1 MNKTYKVRAT
11 RTGALQVVSELTSSV
26 AAIGTKTVVT
36 VATTMVAGAAIAA
49 IPAEVPSGEDTLT
62 VTETKAIGWSDVAN
76 EKYQNFVFSG
86 VTEKSQSA
94 LLSASTSGTFAKTM
108 FVIGDASN
116 EYGTGIWIS
125 GAKATATNTGTIY
138 VQGKVANAAKSWQLH
153 GMGAADG
160 ATAVNQGTIEADNAY
175 GMYVGTGS
183 VSSTIINDTT
193 GVIRVTTQGA
203 GMELGGASGSKA
215 INRGTITVEAPATD
229 AINELKFTH
238 GVLIKDQEEATF
250 TNTGTITATAANTS
264 AIEIQTDKKSVEAT
278 VNLEGS
284 SAIDGLIKI
293 SSKDTSNV
301 ATVELNAKGVT
312 DAFKLKAD
320 ANSKVTLNILDGANV
335 TLEDGQDSTIDVAKI
350 TNGTLTASIFQEDNA
365 FKTVNLEEQGV
376 FNITKLNSKTTVAAT
391 ENDRLLLAYDST
403 YNLKGGRLAVAGQTY
418 TGDIRVGTN
427 PSTVAATNKGTG
439 TINVNAGSY
448 TFGMMEVR
456 NTGAVNVKGGELT
469 VGALDISKKGTVTV
483 GTEEQTNAV
492 SGTLRVK
499 GALTIASAGTS
510 GCLKLNNGTFETVA
524 SNVYK
529 AATEGEDPFVLTDA
543 WNKVAFGQYADVD
556 LVLNDV
562 GEYDL
567 AAYQAVQNL
576 LGDNK
581 SKVNLVLNGTFKP
594 AENATIGSMVGNAG
608 ANDTISIG
616 GELTEAGAVT
626 VTLEQDVGVG
636 ALGVETGTKTVTLTN
651 TNKTLSLAGQNGTV
665 LSQSVETLDVAGT
678 LALGILSTD
687 SATVNAETV
696 KAGTLEVNG
705 DFTAQNVTLTGSTES
720 TVGQGAKLV
729 LDTLSATSGGT
740 MTVEGAMAVTNVAA
754 NVTVKEGGELV
765 LTEAGEGDA
774 GISGT
779 ITAEGITI
787 GTKSPGM
794 SMSVFSLTDTTA
806 EGITWLTVSKDPR
819 ATAKSV
825 ISASAFTD
833 ADFKD
838 ITTVYYADAT
848 TKFAANSEGKVVD
861 IGNNSAIV
869 INALAFSDTKAVVE
883 NGTLTFS
890 GNGKGFLLNAG
901 QTGTI
906 LVSEKTGGS
915 TGTLATDNFFVTA
928 TLDTVDGK
936 TGTYITTSFKNTVF
950 GDDQELAAAVEAGMN
965 RDTANIAV
973 FRAIGDT
980 YRDTAGTALTEDGL
994 LAASE
999 YVAAPVVAGTY
1010 NVAYDAAAEV
1020 TRAVMNHNVKGEGM
1034 GAWADVFYASNEA
1047 KKIYGGQG
1055 YSADV
1060 YGGVFGFD
1068 TVFSC
1073 GAKLGAALT
1082 IGQADADG
1090 ERSFSKYSNDA
1101 DFWGLSVYTGKN
1113 VADTSLYIGADLSY
1127 LWVDNDLKG
1136 TVAGASADE
1145 SLDSTVFTV
1154 GLRADWT
1161 AYEGAFNVVPH
1172 AGVRY
1177 TAIDVDNYRG
1187 YASDSINV
1195 VELPVGVEVNGTF
1208 EASGWKVVPSVD
1220 FTIVPQVGDKDVKTA
1235 VGNVDV
1241 IDNLYNTT
1249 VGVEAVYGQYAF
1261 GLDAGYGFGSDDRQN
1276 ATVKANFSYRF

>member
-36 VATTMVAGAAIAA
+36 VATTMVAGTAIAA
-49 IPAEVPSGEDTLT
+49 IPAAPTGGEGNVIND
-62 VTETKAIGWSDVAN
+62 KAITWDLVEADAN
-76 EKYQNFVFSG
+76 QNFVYNAASTQDSG
-86 VTEKSQSA
+86 DDFLTATEKKA
-94 LLSASTSGTFAKTM
+94 FGKTM
-108 FVIGDASN
+108 WVVAEKGKYATGIYAV
-116 EYGTGIWIS
+116 GTGV
-125 GAKATATNTGTIY
+125 TATNTGTIY
-138 VQGKVANAAKSWQLH
+138 VQGKVDAAGSASSWQLH
-153 GMGAADG
+153 GMGAGNG
-160 ATAVNQGTIEADNAY
+160 ATAVNVGTIEVENAY
-175 GMYVGTGS
+175 GMYVGNSDSTANETKP
-183 VSSTIINDTT
+183 TIINNGT
-193 GVIRVTTQGA
+193 IRVYKQGV
-203 GMELGGASGSKA
+203 GMELGGVTKSTAE
-215 INRGTITVEAPATD
+215 NNGTIEVVSAEEVNKETWA
-229 AINELKFTH
+229 H
-238 GVLIKDQEEATF
+238 GVLIKDQAEATF

-312 DAFKLKAD
+312 DTFKLKAD
-320 ANSKVTLNILDGANV
+320 ANSNVTLNILDGANV
-335 TLEDGQDSTIDVAKI
+335 TLEDGQNSTIEEAKI
-350 TNGTLTASIFQEDNA
+350 TNGTLTASIFQKDNA

-376 FNITKLNSKTTVAAT
+376 FNITKLNSKTTDEAT
-391 ENDRLLLAYDST
+391 DNDRLLLAYDST

-427 PSTVAATNKGTG
+427 PSTVAATNKGAG
-439 TINVNAGSY
+439 TLEVSAGSY
-448 TFGMMEVR
+448 TFADMSVR
-456 NTGAVNVKGGELT
+456 DTGKVNVTGGTLSVADLDVVRDGKVTVKGGALGVSGDLTLAKSGSLELQSGKLVTEGANVFTQAPDGKTWGAST
-469 VGALDISKKGTVTV
+469 VWGKVTKSGGVLEITDSITDLTLKQISKAQELIDSSKNVQVSFVNAKIKADQVLTGENVGGLYLENESGTAVGGNFTVASNTDTVLAGVDFGGQELAGTPGTVTIAANNSGSGEAGALVLSGNDGNVFSGLNANTKTVDVTGSLVLGNDAEATGTVNVETLQVDDLTVV
-483 GTEEQTNAV
+483 GTFTANNVTVDATATVDAGAAFTVNSLSGGTTKV
-492 SGTLRVK
+492 SGTLDVTEVK
-499 GALTIASAGTS
+499 AGT
-510 GCLKLNNGTFETVA
+510 NVQAENGGTV
-524 SNVYK
+524 
-529 AATEGEDPFVLTDA
+529 VLT
-543 WNKVAFGQYADVD
+543 KVAGTVGTPSSSFR
-556 LVLNDV
+556 VLSLTPEVATGFKLYGTNKNARDIIANSFLTDEQV
-562 GEYDL
+562 GTNEVLFLDR
-567 AAYQAVQNL
+567 AMAVESTT
-576 LGDNK
+576 G
-581 SKVNLVLNGTFKP
+581 KVNVGLATGEGT
-594 AENATIGSMVGNAG
+594 
-608 ANDTISIG
+608 
-616 GELTEAGAVT
+616 AGAVT
-626 VTLEQDVGVG
+626 VGSSGIVVIDAN
-636 ALGVETGTKTVTLTN
+636 ALGSTPLITGNLIFTDATNGYLLNLNKTGNFEIASGEVTGTVTLTDDN
-651 TNKTLSLAGQNGTV
+651 FF
-665 LSQSVETLDVAGT
+665 
-678 LALGILSTD
+678 I
-687 SATVNAETV
+687 SATM
-696 KAGTLEVNG
+696 GTLEGARDNKVYIKATFDKDAVG
-705 DFTAQNVTLTGSTES
+705 DQ
-720 TVGQGAKLV
+720 
-729 LDTLSATSGGT
+729 
-740 MTVEGAMAVTNVAA
+740 
-754 NVTVKEGGELV
+754 
-765 LTEAGEGDA
+765 GDA
-774 GISGT
+774 D
-779 ITAEGITI
+779 
-787 GTKSPGM
+787 M
-794 SMSVFSLTDTTA
+794 V
-806 EGITWLTVSKDPR
+806 
-819 ATAKSV
+819 
-825 ISASAFTD
+825 
-833 ADFKD
+833 
-838 ITTVYYADAT
+838 
-848 TKFAANSEGKVVD
+848 
-861 IGNNSAIV
+861 
-869 INALAFSDTKAVVE
+869 ALA
-883 NGTLTFS
+883 
-890 GNGKGFLLNAG
+890 NA
-901 QTGTI
+901 I
-906 LVSEKTGGS
+906 ES
-915 TGTLATDNFFVTA
+915 
-928 TLDTVDGK
+928 
-936 TGTYITTSFKNTVF
+936 
-950 GDDQELAAAVEAGMN
+950 GMN
-965 RDTANIAV
+965 ANAKNGLV
-973 FRAIGDT
+973 FKAIGDA
-980 YRDTAGTALTEDGL
+980 YGTTVDDQPVLSDDGIW
-994 LAASE
+994 AASE

-1020 TRAVMNHNVKGEGM
+1020 TRAVMNHNAKGEGM

-1177 TAIDVDNYRG
+1177 TAIDVDDYRG

>member
-76 EKYQNFVFSG
+76 EKYQNFVFGG
-86 VTEKSQSA
+86 VTNQGESA
-94 LLSASTSGTFAKTM
+94 FLSASTSGTFAKTM
-108 FVIGDASN
+108 FVIGDASD
-116 EYGTGIWIS
+116 EYGTGIWAT
-125 GAKATATNTGTIY
+125 GANVTATNTGTIY
-138 VQGKVANAAKSWQLH
+138 VQGEVAKGAAAKSYQLH

-183 VSSTIINDTT
+183 GSSTIINDTT
-193 GVIRVTTQGA
+193 GVIVVTTQGA
-203 GMELGGASGSKA
+203 GMELGAASGNKA
-215 INRGTITVEAPATD
+215 INRGTITAGAPA
-229 AINELKFTH
+229 AGEINKLKFTH
-238 GVLIKDQEEATF
+238 GVLIQDSSNNTF
-250 TNTGTITATAANTS
+250 TNYGTIDATN
-264 AIEIQTDKKSVEAT
+264 
-278 VNLEGS
+278 GS
-284 SAIDGLIKI
+284 SAIEVKKVDTDKNTDQNTINLEAGSRVLGLVH
-293 SSKDTSNV
+293 V
-301 ATVELNAKGVT
+301 AAAATNT
-312 DAFKLKAD
+312 
-320 ANSKVTLNILDGANV
+320 TLNLNGMQGSLRLQVEKGSQVTGAHFTLNVKDGANV
-335 TLEDGQDSTIDVAKI
+335 TLEDGQKSTIDVANV

-376 FNITKLNSKTTVAAT
+376 FNITKLNSKTTAEAT
-391 ENDRLLLAYDST
+391 DNDRLLLAYDST
-403 YNLKGGRLAVAGQTY
+403 YNLNGGRLAVAGQTY

-427 PSTVAATNKGTG
+427 PSKSEDKGEG
-439 TINVNAGSY
+439 TLKVSAGSY
-448 TFGMMEVR
+448 TFADMSVR
-456 NTGAVNVKGGELT
+456 NSGTVNVAGGELT
-469 VGALDISKKGTVTV
+469 VNALDISKSGKVTV
-483 GTEEQTNAV
+483 DGGTM
-492 SGTLRVK
+492 RVN

-510 GCLKLNNGTFETVA
+510 GRLTLNNGTFETAA
-524 SNVYK
+524 SNVY
-529 AATEGEDPFVLTDA
+529 AASQTAHQFTKTDA
-543 WNKVAFGQYADVD
+543 WNKVSLDDSADID
-556 LVLNDV
+556 LVLNGVD
-562 GEYDL
+562 EYDIDDYTAL
-567 AAYQAVQNL
+567 QKLV
-576 LGDNK
+576 GDA

-594 AENATIGSMVGNAG
+594 AEGATIGQMVGNAA
-608 ANDTISIG
+608 ANNTISV
-616 GELTEAGAVT
+616 GETKEGT
-626 VTLEQDVGVG
+626 VTATLTGDVGVG
-636 ALGVETGTKTVTLTN
+636 ALGVDAGTTTVKFTDN
-651 TNKTLSLAGQNGTV
+651 NTLSLAGQNGTV
-665 LSQSVETLDVAGT
+665 LSHDVKTLEVAGT

-705 DFTAQNVTLTGSTES
+705 DFTAQNVTLTGTSTVS

-729 LDTLSATSGGT
+729 LDTLSATNGGT

-754 NVTVKEGGELV
+754 NVKVAKGGELV

-779 ITAEGITI
+779 ITAYGITI
-787 GTKSPGM
+787 GTKSTGM

-806 EGITWLTVSKDPR
+806 EGITWLTVSKDPS

-833 ADFKD
+833 ANFEG

-848 TKFAANSEGKVVD
+848 TKFADDSADKTVD

-890 GNGKGFLLNAG
+890 GDGKGFLLNAG
-901 QTGTI
+901 QTGSI
-906 LVSEKTGGS
+906 LVSETAGGS

-928 TLDTVDGK
+928 TLGTVDGK
-936 TGTYITTSFKNTVF
+936 TGTYIKTAFNNTAF
-950 GDDQELAAAVEAGMN
+950 GDDLDLAAAVEAGMN
-965 RDTANIAV
+965 RDAANIAV
-973 FRAIGDT
+973 FRAIGDA
-980 YRDTAGTALTEDGL
+980 YGTTVDDQPVLSDDGIW
-994 LAASE
+994 AASE

-1020 TRAVMNHNVKGEGM
+1020 TRAVMNHNAKGEGM

-1177 TAIDVDNYRG
+1177 TAIDVDDYRG

>member
-86 VTEKSQSA
+86 VTDKNKSA

-116 EYGTGIWIS
+116 EYGTGIWID
-125 GAKATATNTGTIY
+125 KAAETATNAGTIY
-138 VQGKVANAAKSWQLH
+138 VQGKGAKGKEAKSWQLH
-153 GMGAADG
+153 GMGAANG
-160 ATAVNQGTIEADNAY
+160 ATAVNQDTIEADNAY
-175 GMYVGTGS
+175 GMFVGTGS
-183 VSSTIINDTT
+183 GNSTIINDTT
-193 GVIRVTTQGA
+193 GVIVVTTQGA
-203 GMELGGASGSKA
+203 GMELGAAKGNKA
-215 INRGTITVEAPATD
+215 INRGTITVEAPA
-229 AINELKFTH
+229 AGKINDNQFTH
-238 GVLIKDQEEATF
+238 GVLIQESSGNEF
-250 TNTGTITATAANTS
+250 TNYGTIDATNGTS
-264 AIEIQTDKKSVEAT
+264 AIEVKKTGTDNNTINLEAGSRVLGLVHVDAAAKNTTLNLNGMQGSLLLKVEAGSQE
-278 VNLEGS
+278 EGS
-284 SAIDGLIKI
+284 QEEGAH
-293 SSKDTSNV
+293 
-301 ATVELNAKGVT
+301 
-312 DAFKLKAD
+312 F
-320 ANSKVTLNILDGANV
+320 TLNVKDGANV
-335 TLEDGQDSTIDVAKI
+335 TLEDGQKSTIDVADIK
-350 TNGTLTASIFQEDNA
+350 NGTLTASIFQEDNA

-376 FNITKLNSKTTVAAT
+376 FNITKLNSKTTANT
-391 ENDRLLLAYDST
+391 DNDRLLLAYGST
-403 YNLKGGRLAVAGQTY
+403 YNLNGGRLAVAGQTY

-427 PSTVAATNKGTG
+427 PSTVAATNKGNG

-456 NTGAVNVKGGELT
+456 DTGAVNVKGGTLSVADLDVVRGGKVIVNGGTLGVSGDLTLANKDGLTLQSGKLVTKGANVFTQATGGDWSASTVWGNVKKEGGVLEITDSITDLTLTQISDAQKLVDSSNKVQVSFVKATIKADQELT
-469 VGALDISKKGTVTV
+469 GGNVGGLYLENETGTATDGSFSVSSSADTV
-483 GTEEQTNAV
+483 LAAVDFGGKEPTATPGIVKIQTNAGALVLSGNDGNVFSGLNANTKTVDVTGSLVLGNDAEATGTVNVETLQVDDLTVVGTFTVNSLYGGTTKV
-492 SGTLRVK
+492 SGTLDVTEVK
-499 GALTIASAGTS
+499 ADTNVQAENGGTVVLTKVAGTVGTPS
-510 GCLKLNNGTFETVA
+510 SSFRVLSLTPEVATGFKLYGTNKNARDIIANSF
-524 SNVYK
+524 
-529 AATEGEDPFVLTDA
+529 LTDEQVGT
-543 WNKVAFGQYADVD
+543 NE
-556 LVLNDV
+556 VLFLDR
-562 GEYDL
+562 
-567 AAYQAVQNL
+567 AMAVESTT
-576 LGDNK
+576 G
-581 SKVNLVLNGTFKP
+581 KVNVGLATGEGT
-594 AENATIGSMVGNAG
+594 
-608 ANDTISIG
+608 
-616 GELTEAGAVT
+616 AGAVT
-626 VTLEQDVGVG
+626 VGSSGIVVIDAN
-636 ALGVETGTKTVTLTN
+636 ALGSTPLITGNLIFTDDTNGYLLNLNKTGNFEIASGEVTGTVTLTDDN
-651 TNKTLSLAGQNGTV
+651 FF
-665 LSQSVETLDVAGT
+665 
-678 LALGILSTD
+678 I
-687 SATVNAETV
+687 SATM
-696 KAGTLEVNG
+696 GTLEGARDNKVYIKATFDKDAVG
-705 DFTAQNVTLTGSTES
+705 DQ
-720 TVGQGAKLV
+720 
-729 LDTLSATSGGT
+729 
-740 MTVEGAMAVTNVAA
+740 
-754 NVTVKEGGELV
+754 
-765 LTEAGEGDA
+765 GDA
-774 GISGT
+774 D
-779 ITAEGITI
+779 
-787 GTKSPGM
+787 M
-794 SMSVFSLTDTTA
+794 V
-806 EGITWLTVSKDPR
+806 
-819 ATAKSV
+819 
-825 ISASAFTD
+825 
-833 ADFKD
+833 
-838 ITTVYYADAT
+838 
-848 TKFAANSEGKVVD
+848 
-861 IGNNSAIV
+861 
-869 INALAFSDTKAVVE
+869 ALA
-883 NGTLTFS
+883 
-890 GNGKGFLLNAG
+890 NA
-901 QTGTI
+901 I
-906 LVSEKTGGS
+906 ES
-915 TGTLATDNFFVTA
+915 
-928 TLDTVDGK
+928 
-936 TGTYITTSFKNTVF
+936 
-950 GDDQELAAAVEAGMN
+950 GMN
-965 RDTANIAV
+965 ANAKNGLV
-973 FRAIGDT
+973 FKAIGDA
-980 YRDTAGTALTEDGL
+980 YGTTVDDQPVLSDDGIW
-994 LAASE
+994 AASE

-1177 TAIDVDNYRG
+1177 TAIDVDDYRG

>member
-26 AAIGTKTVVT
+26 AAIGTKTVVA

-62 VTETKAIGWSDVAN
+62 VTTAIGWGDVAK
-76 EKYQNFVFSG
+76 EKYQNFVFEG
-86 VTEKSQSA
+86 VTNQGQSA

-108 FVIGDASN
+108 FVIGDASK

-125 GAKATATNTGTIY
+125 GAEATATNTGTIY
-138 VQGKVANAAKSWQLH
+138 VQGKVAEGAAAKSWQLH
-153 GMGAADG
+153 GMGAANG

-183 VSSTIINDTT
+183 GSSTIINDTT
-193 GVIRVTTQGA
+193 GVIRVTTQGT
-203 GMELGGASGSKA
+203 GMELGAASGNKA
-215 INRGTITVEAPATD
+215 INRGMITVGAPA
-229 AINELKFTH
+229 AVEINKLKFTH
-238 GVLIKDQEEATF
+238 GVLIQDSSNNEF
-250 TNTGTITATAANTS
+250 TNYGTIDATN
-264 AIEIQTDKKSVEAT
+264 
-278 VNLEGS
+278 GS
-284 SAIDGLIKI
+284 SAIEVK
-293 SSKDTSNV
+293 TS
-301 ATVELNAKGVT
+301 EKGVT
-312 DAFKLKAD
+312 SGNTINLEAGSRVLGLVHVDAAATNTTLNLNGMQGSLLLQVDKATED
-320 ANSKVTLNILDGANV
+320 AGKHFTLNVYDGADVTLQTTTAEENDV
-335 TLEDGQDSTIDVAKI
+335 VSVIDVANI
-350 TNGTLTASIFQEDNA
+350 QNGRLTASIFQSGTTLNNA
-365 FKTVNLEEQGV
+365 FREVTIGENGI
-376 FNITKLNSKTTVAAT
+376 FNIEALNSRTTGTAAT
-391 ENDRLLLAYDST
+391 DPANRLLLAYGAD
-403 YNLKGGRLAVAGQTY
+403 YKLEGGRLQVAGQDY
-418 TGDIRVGTN
+418 TGALKIGTN
-427 PSTVAATNKGTG
+427 SDTKG
-439 TINVNAGSY
+439 S
-448 TFGMMEVR
+448 
-456 NTGAVNVKGGELT
+456 GELT
-469 VGALDISKKGTVTV
+469 VVSGNYTFSDVEVAPKGTLTLEGGRLSVSNTLTATGRAGDSADRGKIQFTGGTLSVKGSQIFVKNGTGTEANWDTTEVVGLMSGSGVVELIDSFEYSLAVLKDAQSKLTGGSKNLQLVFANGKLVLGQNEALTGVQIGGLNLADQTAKADDGSFALKSNTDTTVAAIDFGNAEKETVTITANNSSGSSTDGAGALVLSGNNGNVFAGLADTTKTVDVT
-483 GTEEQTNAV
+483 
-492 SGTLRVK
+492 
-499 GALTIASAGTS
+499 GALTLGNNAEASG
-510 GCLKLNNGTFETVA
+510 
-524 SNVYK
+524 NV
-529 AATEGEDPFVLTDA
+529 
-543 WNKVAFGQYADVD
+543 N
-556 LVLNDV
+556 
-562 GEYDL
+562 
-567 AAYQAVQNL
+567 
-576 LGDNK
+576 
-581 SKVNLVLNGTFKP
+581 
-594 AENATIGSMVGNAG
+594 
-608 ANDTISIG
+608 
-616 GELTEAGAVT
+616 
-626 VTLEQDVGVG
+626 
-636 ALGVETGTKTVTLTN
+636 
-651 TNKTLSLAGQNGTV
+651 
-665 LSQSVETLDVAGT
+665 VETLQVDT
-678 LALGILSTD
+678 LK
-687 SATVNAETV
+687 VQ
-696 KAGTLEVNG
+696 G
-705 DFTAQNVTLTGSTES
+705 DFTAQTVELTGSNS
-720 TVGQGAKLV
+720 TVQQGARLV
-729 LDTLSATSGGT
+729 LDTLNGSGKSMSVSGT
-740 MTVEGAMAVTNVAA
+740 MAVTNVAA
-754 NVTVKEGGELV
+754 NVKVEEGGELV

-779 ITAEGITI
+779 ITAGEITI
-787 GTKSPGM
+787 GTKSTGR

-848 TKFAANSEGKVVD
+848 TKFAADSVGKVVD
-861 IGNNSAIV
+861 IGNKSAIV

-890 GNGKGFLLNAG
+890 DNGKGFLLNAG
-901 QTGTI
+901 QTGSI
-906 LVSEKTGGS
+906 LVSETADGS
-915 TGTLATDNFFVTA
+915 TNVDLATDNFFVA
-928 TLDTVDGK
+928 AKIGTVEGK
-936 TGTYITTSFKNTVF
+936 DGTYVTTSFKNTVF

-1177 TAIDVDNYRG
+1177 TAIDVDDYRG

>member
-49 IPAEVPSGEDTLT
+49 IPAVPSGEDTQT
-62 VTETKAIGWSDVAN
+62 VTTAIGWSGVAN
-76 EKYQNFVFSG
+76 EKYQNFVFWG
-86 VTEKSQSA
+86 VTDKDKSA
-94 LLSASTSGTFAKTM
+94 LLSVSESGIFAKTM
-108 FVIGDASN
+108 FVIGDAN
-116 EYGTGIWIS
+116 DEYGTGIWIS
-125 GAKATATNTGTIY
+125 GAEKTATNAGTIY
-138 VQGKVANAAKSWQLH
+138 VQGKGAKGTEATSWQLH
-153 GMGAADG
+153 GMGAANG
-160 ATAVNQGTIEADNAY
+160 AMAVNQGTIEADNAY

-183 VSSTIINDTT
+183 GSSTIINDTT

-203 GMELGGASGSKA
+203 GMELGAESGNKA
-215 INRGTITVEAPATD
+215 INRGTITVEAPAAD
-229 AINELKFTH
+229 KINDYQFTH
-238 GVLIKDQEEATF
+238 GVLIQESSGNEF
-250 TNTGTITATAANTS
+250 TNYGTIDATNGTS
-264 AIEIQTDKKSVEAT
+264 AIEVKKDGTDGNVINLEAGSRVLGLVHVDAAATNTTLNLNGMQGSLRLKVEA
-278 VNLEGS
+278 GS
-284 SAIDGLIKI
+284 QKVQAGSQ
-293 SSKDTSNV
+293 
-301 ATVELNAKGVT
+301 EKGVH
-312 DAFKLKAD
+312 F
-320 ANSKVTLNILDGANV
+320 TLNVKDGADV
-335 TLEDGQDSTIDVAKI
+335 TLEDGQKSTIDVANI
-350 TNGTLTASIFQEDNA
+350 TNGTLTASIFQADNA

-376 FNITKLNSKTTVAAT
+376 FNITNLNSKTTADAT
-391 ENDRLLLAYDST
+391 DNDRLLLAYDST
-403 YNLKGGRLAVAGQTY
+403 YNLNGGRLAVAGQTY

-427 PSTVAATNKGTG
+427 PTKSEKKGTG
-439 TINVNAGSY
+439 MLNVSAGSY
-448 TFGMMEVR
+448 TFADMSVR
-456 NTGAVNVKGGELT
+456 NTGTVNVKGGELT
-469 VGALDISKKGTVTV
+469 VGALDISKSGTVTV
-483 GTEEQTNAV
+483 DGGTM
-492 SGTLRVK
+492 RVN
-499 GALTIASAGTS
+499 GALTIAAEGTAGRLT
-510 GCLKLNNGTFETVA
+510 LDQGTFETAA
-524 SNVYK
+524 SNVY
-529 AATEGEDPFVLTDA
+529 AASQTAHQFNKTDA
-543 WNKVAFGQYADVD
+543 WGKVSLDSDADID
-556 LVLNDV
+556 LVLNGV
-562 GEYDL
+562 GKYDIDDYKAL
-567 AAYQAVQNL
+567 QTLV
-576 LGDNK
+576 GDA
-581 SKVNLVLNGTFKP
+581 SKVNLVLNGTFQYD
-594 AENATIGSMVGNAG
+594 EDDTIGDMVGNAG
-608 ANDTISIG
+608 ANDTISV
-616 GELTEAGAVT
+616 GASTSGT
-626 VTLEQDVGVG
+626 VETALSNDVGVG
-636 ALGVETGTKTVTLTN
+636 ALGVDDATTSVKFSNNE
-651 TNKTLSLAGQNGTV
+651 KTLSLAGQNGTV
-665 LSQSVETLDVAGT
+665 LSHNVDTLEVTGT

-696 KAGTLEVNG
+696 KAGKLEVNG
-705 DFTAQNVTLTGSTES
+705 DFTAQNVTLTGASTVS

-729 LDTLSATSGGT
+729 LDTLSATNGGT

-754 NVTVKEGGELV
+754 NVEVEEGGELV

-779 ITAEGITI
+779 ITAVGITI
-787 GTKSPGM
+787 GTKSTGR

-833 ADFKD
+833 EDFVG
-838 ITTVYYADAT
+838 IRTIYYADAT
-848 TKFAANSEGKVVD
+848 TKLSGSTNEVK
-861 IGNNSAIV
+861 IGANSAIV
-869 INALAFSDTKAVVE
+869 INAQAFSDTKAVIEGGV
-883 NGTLTFS
+883 LTID
-890 GNGKGFLLNAG
+890 GGEGFLLNAG
-901 QTGTI
+901 QTGSI
-906 LVSEKTGGS
+906 LVSETAGGS
-915 TGTLATDNFFVTA
+915 TNVDLATDNFFVA
-928 TLDTVDGK
+928 AKIGTVEGK
-936 TGTYITTSFKNTVF
+936 DGTYVTTSFKNTVF

-1177 TAIDVDNYRG
+1177 TAIDVDDYRG

>member
-36 VATTMVAGAAIAA
+36 VATTMVAGAAVAA
-49 IPAEVPSGEDTLT
+49 TAYQDAPEGLTAMTDKVTAEQLAAADQFKFAPTGNLNVFYAGDLAQGKTLWIDGSSATQPTGLATSGTDFANYGTIYIKT
-62 VTETKAIGWSDVAN
+62 FKTSNKSYETKAMLAQG
-76 EKYQNFVFSG
+76 G
-86 VTEKSQSA
+86 
-94 LLSASTSGTFAKTM
+94 
-108 FVIGDASN
+108 
-116 EYGTGIWIS
+116 
-125 GAKATATNTGTIY
+125 ATATNYGVI
-138 VQGKVANAAKSWQLH
+138 VAN
-153 GMGAADG
+153 
-160 ATAVNQGTIEADNAY
+160 NAY
-175 GMYVGTGS
+175 GMTIGSKGGTDDD
-183 VSSTIINDTT
+183 VNTIVNRGEIAVETT
-193 GVIRVTTQGA
+193 GT
-203 GMELGGASGSKA
+203 GMELGGAAGSEA
-215 INRGTITVEAPATD
+215 INYGTISVGAPTTGR
-229 AINELKFTH
+229 FGH
-238 GVLIKDQEEATF
+238 GVLIQDSSNNTF
-250 TNTGTITATAANTS
+250 TNYGTIEAADGAS
-264 AIEIQTDKKSVEAT
+264 AIEVK
-278 VNLEGS
+278 
-284 SAIDGLIKI
+284 
-293 SSKDTSNV
+293 TS
-301 ATVELNAKGVT
+301 EKGVT
-312 DAFKLKAD
+312 RGNTINLEAGSRVLGLVHVA
-320 ANSKVTLNILDGANV
+320 AAATNTTLNLNGMQGNLLLQVDEVKDTGTGDTGTKDTGKHFTLNVNDGANV
-335 TLEDGQDSTIDVAKI
+335 TLEDGQNSTIDVAKI
-350 TNGTLTASIFQEDNA
+350 TNGTLTASIFQKDNA

-376 FNITKLNSKTTVAAT
+376 FNITKLNSKTTADAT
-391 ENDRLLLAYDST
+391 GNDRLLLAYDST
-403 YNLKGGRLAVAGQTY
+403 YNLNGGRLAVAGQTY

-427 PSTVAATNKGTG
+427 PSKSESEKQKGTG
-439 TINVNAGSY
+439 TLKVSAGSY
-448 TFGMMEVR
+448 TFADMSVR
-456 NTGAVNVKGGELT
+456 DTGRVNVTGGTLSVADLDVVRDGKVIVEGGTLGVSGDLTLANKDGLTLQSGKLVTKGANVFTQATGGDWSASTDWDNVKKDGGVLEITDSIPDLTLTQISKAQQLIDNSNKVQVSFVNATIKADKELTGGNVEGLYLENETGTATDGSFSVSSSADTVLAAVDFGGKDSTGTVSITTNGESATGALVLSGNNGNVFAGLADTTKT
-469 VGALDISKKGTVTV
+469 VDVT
-483 GTEEQTNAV
+483 
-492 SGTLRVK
+492 
-499 GALTIASAGTS
+499 GALTLG
-510 GCLKLNNGTFETVA
+510 NN
-524 SNVYK
+524 
-529 AATEGEDPFVLTDA
+529 
-543 WNKVAFGQYADVD
+543 
-556 LVLNDV
+556 
-562 GEYDL
+562 
-567 AAYQAVQNL
+567 
-576 LGDNK
+576 
-581 SKVNLVLNGTFKP
+581 
-594 AENATIGSMVGNAG
+594 
-608 ANDTISIG
+608 
-616 GELTEAGAVT
+616 TEASGNV
-626 VTLEQDVGVG
+626 
-636 ALGVETGTKTVTLTN
+636 N
-651 TNKTLSLAGQNGTV
+651 
-665 LSQSVETLDVAGT
+665 VETLQVDT
-678 LALGILSTD
+678 LK
-687 SATVNAETV
+687 VQ
-696 KAGTLEVNG
+696 G
-705 DFTAQNVTLTGSTES
+705 DFTAQTVELTGSNS
-720 TVGQGAKLV
+720 TVQQGARLV
-729 LDTLSATSGGT
+729 LDTLNGSGKSMSVSGT
-740 MTVEGAMAVTNVAA
+740 MAVTNVAA
-754 NVTVKEGGELV
+754 NVTVTEGGELV

-779 ITAEGITI
+779 ITAGGITI
-787 GTKSPGM
+787 GTKADSISFAPL
-794 SMSVFSLTDTTA
+794 SLTDEVA
-806 EGITWLTVSKDPR
+806 EKQITYWLTVSKDPS

-833 ADFKD
+833 ADFKG

-848 TKFAANSEGKVVD
+848 TKLSGSTNEVK
-861 IGNNSAIV
+861 IGANSAIV
-869 INALAFSDTKAVVE
+869 INAQAFSDTKAVIEGGV
-883 NGTLTFS
+883 LTIVD
-890 GNGKGFLLNAG
+890 GGEGFLLNAG

-915 TGTLATDNFFVTA
+915 TGALATDNFFVTA
-928 TLDTVDGK
+928 TLGAVGGK
-936 TGTYITTSFKNTVF
+936 TGTYIKTAFNNDAF
-950 GDDQELAAAVEAGMN
+950 GGDQELAAAVEAGMN

-1177 TAIDVDNYRG
+1177 TAIDVDDYRG

>member
-26 AAIGTKTVVT
+26 AAIGTKTVVA

-49 IPAEVPSGEDTLT
+49 IPAVPTVGEGNFITDKPITWDQ
-62 VTETKAIGWSDVAN
+62 VEADAN
-76 EKYQNFVFSG
+76 QNFVYN
-86 VTEKSQSA
+86 A
-94 LLSASTSGTFAKTM
+94 ASTEESKDDFLTATVKKAFGKTM
-108 FVIGDASN
+108 WVVAEKD
-116 EYGTGIWIS
+116 EYATGIYAV
-125 GAKATATNTGTIY
+125 GNGATATNTGTIY
-138 VQGKVANAAKSWQLH
+138 VQGKVAKDAEAKSWQLH
-153 GMGAADG
+153 GMGAGDG
-160 ATAVNQGTIEADNAY
+160 ATAVNVGTIEVENAY
-175 GMYVGTGS
+175 GMYVGDSDSTANETKP
-183 VSSTIINDTT
+183 TIINNGT
-193 GVIRVTTQGA
+193 IRVYKQGV

-238 GVLIKDQEEATF
+238 GVLIKDQAEATF

-264 AIEIQTDKKSVEAT
+264 AIEIQTDEMSVNAT

-293 SSKDTSNV
+293 SSMNASNV

-312 DAFKLKAD
+312 DTFKLKAD
-320 ANSKVTLNILDGANV
+320 ANSNVTLNILDGAKV
-335 TLEDGQDSTIDVAKI
+335 TLEDGQDSTIAVANI

-376 FNITKLNSKTTVAAT
+376 FNITKLNSKTADAT
-391 ENDRLLLAYDST
+391 GYDRLLLAYDST
-403 YNLKGGRLAVAGQTY
+403 YNLNGGRLAVAGQTY

-427 PSTVAATNKGTG
+427 PSKSESEKKKGAG
-439 TINVNAGSY
+439 TLKVSAGSY
-448 TFGMMEVR
+448 TFADMSVR
-456 NTGAVNVKGGELT
+456 HTGKVNVTGGTLNVTDLDVVRDGKVTVNGGALGVSGDLTLAKSGSLELQSGKLVTKGANVFTQATDGKTWDASTVWGKVTKSGGVLEITDSIEGLTLAQIKKAQDYVDSTDNVRVSFVNATLAADQDLTGDNVEGLYLENETGTATDGSFSVSSSANTVLAAVDFGGDEASAGTVMITTNGSSATGALVLSGNNGNVFSGLSADTKTVDVTGSLVLGNDAEATGTVNVETLQVDTLKV
-469 VGALDISKKGTVTV
+469 VGAFTANNVKVDTAGTVEVDAGAAFTV
-483 GTEEQTNAV
+483 NSLSGGTTKV
-492 SGTLRVK
+492 SGTLDVTEVK
-499 GALTIASAGTS
+499 AGTNVQAENGGTVVLTKVAGTVGQMPSRFHVLSLTPEVATGFNLYGTNENARDIIANSFLTDEQVGTNEVLFLDRAIAVESTGQVNVGAAS
-510 GCLKLNNGTFETVA
+510 GTNGSITVG
-524 SNVYK
+524 
-529 AATEGEDPFVLTDA
+529 ATGIVVIDANALGSTPLITGDLILTDA
-543 WNKVAFGQYADVD
+543 TNGYLLNLNK
-556 LVLNDV
+556 
-562 GEYDL
+562 
-567 AAYQAVQNL
+567 
-576 LGDNK
+576 
-581 SKVNLVLNGTFKP
+581 T
-594 AENATIGSMVGNAG
+594 GNFEIA
-608 ANDTISIG
+608 S
-616 GELTEAGAVT
+616 GAVT
-626 VTLEQDVGVG
+626 G
-636 ALGVETGTKTVTLTN
+636 TVTLTDDN
-651 TNKTLSLAGQNGTV
+651 FF
-665 LSQSVETLDVAGT
+665 
-678 LALGILSTD
+678 I
-687 SATVNAETV
+687 SATM
-696 KAGTLEVNG
+696 GTLEGAAADGKVYIKATFDKNAVGDQSDADMVALANAIESGMNANAKNG
-705 DFTAQNVTLTGSTES
+705 
-720 TVGQGAKLV
+720 LV
-729 LDTLSATSGGT
+729 FKAIGDAYGT
-740 MTVEGAMAVTNVAA
+740 TVEGHS
-754 NVTVKEGGELV
+754 V
-765 LTEAGEGDA
+765 LT
-774 GISGT
+774 
-779 ITAEGITI
+779 
-787 GTKSPGM
+787 
-794 SMSVFSLTDTTA
+794 
-806 EGITWLTVSKDPR
+806 
-819 ATAKSV
+819 
-825 ISASAFTD
+825 
-833 ADFKD
+833 AD
-838 ITTVYYADAT
+838 
-848 TKFAANSEGKVVD
+848 
-861 IGNNSAIV
+861 
-869 INALAFSDTKAVVE
+869 
-883 NGTLTFS
+883 
-890 GNGKGFLLNAG
+890 G
-901 QTGTI
+901 QW
-906 LVSEKTGGS
+906 
-915 TGTLATDNFFVTA
+915 
-928 TLDTVDGK
+928 
-936 TGTYITTSFKNTVF
+936 
-950 GDDQELAAAVEAGMN
+950 
-965 RDTANIAV
+965 
-973 FRAIGDT
+973 
-980 YRDTAGTALTEDGL
+980 
-994 LAASE
+994 AASE

-1177 TAIDVDNYRG
+1177 TAIDVDDYRG

>member
-26 AAIGTKTVVT
+26 AAIGTKTVVA

-49 IPAEVPSGEDTLT
+49 IPAAPTEGEGNVIND
-62 VTETKAIGWSDVAN
+62 KAITWDLVEADAN
-76 EKYQNFVFSG
+76 QNFVYNAASTQESG
-86 VTEKSQSA
+86 DDFLTATEKKA
-94 LLSASTSGTFAKTM
+94 FGKTM
-108 FVIGDASN
+108 WVVAEKG
-116 EYGTGIWIS
+116 EYATGIYAVGTGV
-125 GAKATATNTGTIY
+125 TATNTGTIY
-138 VQGKVANAAKSWQLH
+138 VQGKVDAAGSASSWQLH
-153 GMGAADG
+153 GMGAGNG
-160 ATAVNQGTIEADNAY
+160 ATAVNVGTIEVENAY
-175 GMYVGTGS
+175 GMYVGNSDSTDN
-183 VSSTIINDTT
+183 VTKPTIINNGT
-193 GVIRVTTQGA
+193 IRVYKQGV
-203 GMELGGASGSKA
+203 GMELGGVTKSTAE
-215 INRGTITVEAPATD
+215 NNGTIEVVSAEEVNKGTWA
-229 AINELKFTH
+229 H
-238 GVLIKDQEEATF
+238 GVLIKDQAEATF

-264 AIEIQTDKKSVEAT
+264 AIEIQTDEMSVKAT

-293 SSKDTSNV
+293 SSMNASNV

-312 DAFKLKAD
+312 DTFKLKAD
-320 ANSKVTLNILDGANV
+320 ETSSVTLNILEGANV

-376 FNITKLNSKTTVAAT
+376 FNITKLNSKTAVAAT

-427 PSTVAATNKGTG
+427 PTTGAPTKKGAG
-439 TINVNAGSY
+439 TLEVSAGSY
-448 TFGMMEVR
+448 TFADMSVRDTGKVNVTGGTLSVADLEVVR
-456 NTGAVNVKGGELT
+456 GGKVIVKGGTLGVSGGLTLANSGGLVLQSGTFATAGSNIFSQTEDAQPTWETTSVWGNVTKTGGVLEITDTGYEYTIAQLKAAQALVNNKESTEKIQLKLNGTVKVENASDLTASNVDGLVVADEAVTVSGGSAAFSKDTT
-469 VGALDISKKGTVTV
+469 VGALDFANTDGSTEGTVTITTT
-483 GTEEQTNAV
+483 GTNTGLTL
-492 SGTLRVK
+492 SGNQGYVFQNLAAATTKVD
-499 GALTIASAGTS
+499 AGTIT
-510 GCLKLNNGTFETVA
+510 L
-524 SNVYK
+524 
-529 AATEGEDPFVLTDA
+529 GED
-543 WNKVAFGQYADVD
+543 
-556 LVLNDV
+556 
-562 GEYDL
+562 
-567 AAYQAVQNL
+567 AAST
-576 LGDNK
+576 G
-581 SKVNLVLNGTFKP
+581 KVNV
-594 AENATIGSMVGNAG
+594 
-608 ANDTISIG
+608 
-616 GELTEAGAVT
+616 
-626 VTLEQDVGVG
+626 Q
-636 ALGVETGTKTVTLTN
+636 
-651 TNKTLSLAGQNGTV
+651 
-665 LSQSVETLDVAGT
+665 
-678 LALGILSTD
+678 
-687 SATVNAETV
+687 
-696 KAGTLEVNG
+696 TLEVDKLTVQG
-705 DFTAQNVTLTGSTES
+705 DFTAQTVELTGSDS
-720 TVGQGAKLV
+720 TVQQGARLV
-729 LDTLSATSGGT
+729 LDTLNGSGKSMSVSGT
-740 MTVEGAMAVTNVAA
+740 MAVTNVAA

-906 LVSEKTGGS
+906 LVSEKTGVS
-915 TGTLATDNFFVTA
+915 TGKLATDNFFVTA
-928 TLDTVDGK
+928 TLGTVDGK
-936 TGTYITTSFKNTVF
+936 TGTYIKTAFNNTAF

-973 FRAIGDT
+973 FRAIGDAYGT
-980 YRDTAGTALTEDGL
+980 TVEDQSVLTADGQR
-994 LAASE
+994 AASE

-1177 TAIDVDNYRG
+1177 TAIDVDDYRG

-1276 ATVKANFSYRF
+1276 ATVKANFSYRY

>member
-36 VATTMVAGAAIAA
+36 VATTMVAGAAVAA
-49 IPAEVPSGEDTLT
+49 IPAVPSGEDTQT
-62 VTETKAIGWSDVAN
+62 VTTAIGWSDVAN

-86 VTEKSQSA
+86 VTDKGQSA

-116 EYGTGIWIS
+116 EFGTGIWAS
-125 GAKATATNTGTIY
+125 DAKVTAFNTGTIY
-138 VQGKVANAAKSWQLH
+138 VKGKVAGDAPATSYQLH
-153 GMGAADG
+153 GMGAANG

-183 VSSTIINDTT
+183 GNSTITNDTT
-193 GVIRVTTQGA
+193 GVIVVTTQGA
-203 GMELGGASGSKA
+203 GMELGAVSGNKA
-215 INRGTITVEAPATD
+215 INRGTITAGAPA
-229 AINELKFTH
+229 AGEINKLKFTH
-238 GVLIKDQEEATF
+238 GVLIQESSNNEF
-250 TNTGTITATAANTS
+250 TNYGTIDATNGTS
-264 AIEIQTDKKSVEAT
+264 AIEVKKTGTDNNTINLEAGSRVLGLVHVDAAATNTTLNLKGMQGSLLLKVEAGSQE
-278 VNLEGS
+278 EG
-284 SAIDGLIKI
+284 DH
-293 SSKDTSNV
+293 
-301 ATVELNAKGVT
+301 
-312 DAFKLKAD
+312 F
-320 ANSKVTLNILDGANV
+320 TLNVKDGANV
-335 TLEDGQDSTIDVAKI
+335 TLEDGQKSTIDVAKI
-350 TNGTLTASIFQEDNA
+350 TNGTLTASIFQADNA

-376 FNITKLNSKTTVAAT
+376 FNITALNSRTAGTAAT
-391 ENDRLLLAYDST
+391 DPANRLLLAFGANYK
-403 YNLKGGRLAVAGQTY
+403 LEGGRLQVAGQDY
-418 TGDIRVGTN
+418 TGALKIGTN
-427 PSTVAATNKGTG
+427 SGTKGSGELTVVSGNYTFSDVEVAPKGTLTLEGGRLSVTNTLKATGGTVDPTRGAIKFTGGTLNIQGSQIFVNKGTG
-439 TINVNAGSY
+439 TDPNWEATEVVGLMSGSGVVELTDSFEYSLANLRKAQETLNNGSKETLQVVFANGTLVLGQGEALTGGQIGGLNLADQTATANNNGSFSVSSNTDTTVAAVDFGGKEASTGTVSITTNGGSATGALVLSGNNGNVFAGLADTTKTVDVTGALTLGNNTEASGNVNAETLKVDNLKVVG
-448 TFGMMEVR
+448 TFTA
-456 NTGAVNVKGGELT
+456 NN
-469 VGALDISKKGTVTV
+469 VTV
-483 GTEEQTNAV
+483 ETSARVDAGAAFTVNSLSGGTTKV
-492 SGTLRVK
+492 SGTLDVTEVKEGAKVQAENGGTVVLTKVAGTVGTPSRRFRVLSLTPEVATGFKLYGTNKNARDIIANSFMTDNDVKDKEVLFLDRVLEVERTGQVNVGATSGTNGAVTVGSSGILVIDARALGAEPIVK
-499 GALTIASAGTS
+499 GNLKAPAGS
-510 GCLKLNNGTFETVA
+510 GFLLNLNQTGTFALANTAVSDLTFKDDSAFLSAKIENAAVGATDTTSKLVVAFDETAVGDDGELA
-524 SNVYK
+524 AAMEAGYANAKNGAVFN
-529 AATEGEDPFVLTDA
+529 AIGATEALFA
-543 WNKVAFGQYADVD
+543 
-556 LVLNDV
+556 
-562 GEYDL
+562 
-567 AAYQAVQNL
+567 
-576 LGDNK
+576 
-581 SKVNLVLNGTFKP
+581 NGK
-594 AENATIGSMVGNAG
+594 
-608 ANDTISIG
+608 
-616 GELTEAGAVT
+616 LTEAG
-626 VTLEQDVGVG
+626 Q
-636 ALGVETGTKTVTLTN
+636 
-651 TNKTLSLAGQNGTV
+651 
-665 LSQSVETLDVAGT
+665 
-678 LALGILSTD
+678 
-687 SATVNAETV
+687 
-696 KAGTLEVNG
+696 
-705 DFTAQNVTLTGSTES
+705 
-720 TVGQGAKLV
+720 
-729 LDTLSATSGGT
+729 
-740 MTVEGAMAVTNVAA
+740 
-754 NVTVKEGGELV
+754 
-765 LTEAGEGDA
+765 
-774 GISGT
+774 
-779 ITAEGITI
+779 
-787 GTKSPGM
+787 
-794 SMSVFSLTDTTA
+794 
-806 EGITWLTVSKDPR
+806 W
-819 ATAKSV
+819 
-825 ISASAFTD
+825 
-833 ADFKD
+833 
-838 ITTVYYADAT
+838 
-848 TKFAANSEGKVVD
+848 
-861 IGNNSAIV
+861 
-869 INALAFSDTKAVVE
+869 
-883 NGTLTFS
+883 
-890 GNGKGFLLNAG
+890 
-901 QTGTI
+901 
-906 LVSEKTGGS
+906 
-915 TGTLATDNFFVTA
+915 
-928 TLDTVDGK
+928 
-936 TGTYITTSFKNTVF
+936 
-950 GDDQELAAAVEAGMN
+950 
-965 RDTANIAV
+965 
-973 FRAIGDT
+973 
-980 YRDTAGTALTEDGL
+980 
-994 LAASE
+994 AASE

-1177 TAIDVDNYRG
+1177 TAIDVDDYRG

>member
-49 IPAEVPSGEDTLT
+49 IPAVPSGEDTQT
-62 VTETKAIGWSDVAN
+62 VTTAIGWSGVAN
-76 EKYQNFVFSG
+76 EKYQNFVFWG
-86 VTEKSQSA
+86 VTDKDKSA
-94 LLSASTSGTFAKTM
+94 LLSVSESGIFAKTM
-108 FVIGDASN
+108 FVIGDAN
-116 EYGTGIWIS
+116 DEYGTGIWIS
-125 GAKATATNTGTIY
+125 GAEKTATNAGTIY
-138 VQGKVANAAKSWQLH
+138 VQGKGAKGTEATSWQLH
-153 GMGAADG
+153 GMGAANG
-160 ATAVNQGTIEADNAY
+160 AMAVNQGTIEADNAY

-183 VSSTIINDTT
+183 RSSTIINDTT

-203 GMELGGASGSKA
+203 GMELGAESGNKA
-215 INRGTITVEAPATD
+215 INRGTITVEAPAAD
-229 AINELKFTH
+229 KINDYQFTH
-238 GVLIKDQEEATF
+238 GVLIQESSGNEF
-250 TNTGTITATAANTS
+250 TNYGTIDATNGTS
-264 AIEIQTDKKSVEAT
+264 AIEVKKDGTDGNVINLEAGSRVLGLVHVDAAATNTTLNLNGMQGSLRLKVEA
-278 VNLEGS
+278 GS
-284 SAIDGLIKI
+284 QK
-293 SSKDTSNV
+293 
-301 ATVELNAKGVT
+301 VEAGSQEKGVH
-312 DAFKLKAD
+312 F
-320 ANSKVTLNILDGANV
+320 TLNVKDGAYV
-335 TLEDGQDSTIDVAKI
+335 TLEDGQKSTIDVANI
-350 TNGTLTASIFQEDNA
+350 TNGTLTASIFQADNA

-376 FNITKLNSKTTVAAT
+376 FNITNLNSKTTADAT
-391 ENDRLLLAYDST
+391 DNDRLLLAYDST
-403 YNLKGGRLAVAGQTY
+403 YNLNGGRLAVAGQTY

-427 PSTVAATNKGTG
+427 PSKSEKKGTG
-439 TINVNAGSY
+439 MLNVSAGSY
-448 TFGMMEVR
+448 TFADMSVR
-456 NTGAVNVKGGELT
+456 NTGTVNVKGGELT
-469 VGALDISKKGTVTV
+469 VGALDISKSGTVTV
-483 GTEEQTNAV
+483 DGGTM
-492 SGTLRVK
+492 RVN
-499 GALTIASAGTS
+499 GALTIAAEGTAGRLT
-510 GCLKLNNGTFETVA
+510 LDQGTFETAA
-524 SNVYK
+524 SNVY
-529 AATEGEDPFVLTDA
+529 AASQTAHQFNKTDA
-543 WNKVAFGQYADVD
+543 WGKVSLDSDADID
-556 LVLNDV
+556 LVLNGV
-562 GEYDL
+562 GKYDIDDYKAL
-567 AAYQAVQNL
+567 QTLV
-576 LGDNK
+576 GDA
-581 SKVNLVLNGTFKP
+581 SKVNLVLNGTFQYD
-594 AENATIGSMVGNAG
+594 EDDTIGDMVGNAG
-608 ANDTISIG
+608 ANDTISV
-616 GELTEAGAVT
+616 GASTSGT
-626 VTLEQDVGVG
+626 VETALSNDVGVG
-636 ALGVETGTKTVTLTN
+636 ALGVDDATTSVKFSNNE
-651 TNKTLSLAGQNGTV
+651 KTLSLAGQNGTV
-665 LSQSVETLDVAGT
+665 LSHNVDTLEVTGT

-696 KAGTLEVNG
+696 KAGKLEVNG
-705 DFTAQNVTLTGSTES
+705 DFTAQNVTLTGASTVS

-729 LDTLSATSGGT
+729 LDTLSATNGGT

-754 NVTVKEGGELV
+754 NVEVEEGGELV

-779 ITAEGITI
+779 ITAVGITI
-787 GTKSPGM
+787 GTKSTGR

-833 ADFKD
+833 EDFVG
-838 ITTVYYADAT
+838 IRTIYYADAT
-848 TKFAANSEGKVVD
+848 TKLSGSTNEVK
-861 IGNNSAIV
+861 IGANSAIV
-869 INALAFSDTKAVVE
+869 INAQAFSDTKAVIEGGV
-883 NGTLTFS
+883 LTID
-890 GNGKGFLLNAG
+890 GGEGFLLNAG
-901 QTGTI
+901 QTGSI
-906 LVSEKTGGS
+906 LVSETAGGS
-915 TGTLATDNFFVTA
+915 TNVDLATDNFFVA
-928 TLDTVDGK
+928 AKIGTVEGK
-936 TGTYITTSFKNTVF
+936 DGTYVTTSFKNTVF

-1177 TAIDVDNYRG
+1177 TAIDVDDYRG

>member
-49 IPAEVPSGEDTLT
+49 IPAAPTEGEGNVIND
-62 VTETKAIGWSDVAN
+62 KAITWDLVEADAN
-76 EKYQNFVFSG
+76 QNFVYNAASTQESG
-86 VTEKSQSA
+86 DDFLTATEKKA
-94 LLSASTSGTFAKTM
+94 FGKTM
-108 FVIGDASN
+108 WVVAEKG
-116 EYGTGIWIS
+116 EYATGIYAVGTGV
-125 GAKATATNTGTIY
+125 TATNTGTIY
-138 VQGKVANAAKSWQLH
+138 VQGKVDAAGSASSWQLH
-153 GMGAADG
+153 GMGAGNG
-160 ATAVNQGTIEADNAY
+160 ATAVNVGTIEVENAY
-175 GMYVGTGS
+175 GMYVGNSDSTDN
-183 VSSTIINDTT
+183 VTKPTIINNGT
-193 GVIRVTTQGA
+193 IRVYKQGV
-203 GMELGGASGSKA
+203 GMELGGVTKSTAE
-215 INRGTITVEAPATD
+215 NNGTIEVVSAEEVNKGTWA
-229 AINELKFTH
+229 H
-238 GVLIKDQEEATF
+238 GVLIKDQAEATF

-264 AIEIQTDKKSVEAT
+264 AIEIQTDELSVKAT

-293 SSKDTSNV
+293 SSKDASKV

-312 DAFKLKAD
+312 DTFKLKAD
-320 ANSKVTLNILDGANV
+320 ANSNVTLNILDGANV
-335 TLEDGQDSTIDVAKI
+335 TLEDGQNSTIDVAKI

-376 FNITKLNSKTTVAAT
+376 FNITKLNSKTADAT
-391 ENDRLLLAYDST
+391 NDRLLLAYNST
-403 YNLKGGRLAVAGQTY
+403 YELNGGRLAVAGQTY

-427 PSTVAATNKGTG
+427 PSKSESENKGTG
-439 TINVNAGSY
+439 TLKVSAGSY
-448 TFGMMEVR
+448 TFADMSVR
-456 NTGAVNVKGGELT
+456 NKGTVNVAGGELT
-469 VGALDISKKGTVTV
+469 VNALDISKAGTVTV
-483 GTEEQTNAV
+483 DGGTM
-492 SGTLRVK
+492 RVN
-499 GALTIASAGTS
+499 GALTIAGTAD
-510 GCLKLNNGTFETVA
+510 GQLTLDQGTFETAA
-524 SNVYK
+524 SNVY
-529 AATEGEDPFVLTDA
+529 AASQTAHQFTKTDA
-543 WNKVAFGQYADVD
+543 WNKVSLADSADID
-556 LVLNDV
+556 LVLNGV
-562 GEYDL
+562 GEYDIDDYTAL
-567 AAYQAVQNL
+567 QKLV
-576 LGDNK
+576 GDAT
-581 SKVNLVLNGTFKP
+581 KVNLVLNGTFKP

-696 KAGTLEVNG
+696 EAGTLEVNG
-705 DFTAQNVTLTGSTES
+705 DFTAQNVTLTGTSTVS

-729 LDTLSATSGGT
+729 LDTLSATNGGT
-740 MTVEGAMAVTNVAA
+740 MTVSGTLDVTEVKKGANVQAKNGGTVVLTKVAGTVGQMPSRFHVLSLTPEVATGFNLYGTNENARDIIANSFMTDNDVKDKEVLFLDRVLEVTGQVNVGVASGTNGAVTVGSSGIVVIDA
-754 NVTVKEGGELV
+754 NALGSTPLITGNLNLDSATKGYLLNLNKTGNFEIASGTVKNTVTLTDDNFFISATMGTLDGAADDDKVYIKATFDKEAVGDQRDADMVALANAIESGMNADAKNGQVFKAIGDVYGDTETNV
-765 LTEAGEGDA
+765 LTEAGQ
-774 GISGT
+774 
-779 ITAEGITI
+779 
-787 GTKSPGM
+787 
-794 SMSVFSLTDTTA
+794 
-806 EGITWLTVSKDPR
+806 W
-819 ATAKSV
+819 
-825 ISASAFTD
+825 
-833 ADFKD
+833 
-838 ITTVYYADAT
+838 
-848 TKFAANSEGKVVD
+848 
-861 IGNNSAIV
+861 
-869 INALAFSDTKAVVE
+869 
-883 NGTLTFS
+883 
-890 GNGKGFLLNAG
+890 
-901 QTGTI
+901 
-906 LVSEKTGGS
+906 
-915 TGTLATDNFFVTA
+915 
-928 TLDTVDGK
+928 
-936 TGTYITTSFKNTVF
+936 
-950 GDDQELAAAVEAGMN
+950 
-965 RDTANIAV
+965 
-973 FRAIGDT
+973 
-980 YRDTAGTALTEDGL
+980 
-994 LAASE
+994 AASE

-1020 TRAVMNHNVKGEGM
+1020 TRAVMNHNAKGEGM

>member
-26 AAIGTKTVVT
+26 AAIGTKTVVA

-49 IPAEVPSGEDTLT
+49 IPAAPTEGEGNVIND
-62 VTETKAIGWSDVAN
+62 KAITWDLVEADAN
-76 EKYQNFVFSG
+76 QNFVYNAASTQESG
-86 VTEKSQSA
+86 DDFLTATEKKA
-94 LLSASTSGTFAKTM
+94 FGKTM
-108 FVIGDASN
+108 WVVAEKG
-116 EYGTGIWIS
+116 EYATGIYAVGTGV
-125 GAKATATNTGTIY
+125 TATNTGTIY
-138 VQGKVANAAKSWQLH
+138 VQGKVDAAGSASSWQLH
-153 GMGAADG
+153 GMGAGNG
-160 ATAVNQGTIEADNAY
+160 ATSVNVGTIEVENAY
-175 GMYVGTGS
+175 GMYVGNSDSTDNETKP
-183 VSSTIINDTT
+183 TIINNGT
-193 GVIRVTTQGA
+193 IRVYKQGV
-203 GMELGGASGSKA
+203 GMELGGVTKSTAE
-215 INRGTITVEAPATD
+215 NNGTIEVVSAEEVNKGTWA
-229 AINELKFTH
+229 H
-238 GVLIKDQEEATF
+238 GVLIKDQAEATF

-264 AIEIQTDKKSVEAT
+264 AIEIQTDEMSVNAT

-312 DAFKLKAD
+312 DTFKLKAD
-320 ANSKVTLNILDGANV
+320 ASSNVTLNILDGANV
-335 TLEDGQDSTIDVAKI
+335 TLEDGQDSTIDEANI
-350 TNGTLTASIFQEDNA
+350 ENGTLTASIFQADNA
-365 FKTVNLEEQGV
+365 FTTVNLEEQGV
-376 FNITKLNSKTTVAAT
+376 FNITKLNSKTTADAT
-391 ENDRLLLAYDST
+391 DNDRLLLAYNST
-403 YNLKGGRLAVAGQTY
+403 YNLNGGRLAVAGQTY

-427 PSTVAATNKGTG
+427 PSKSENKGTG
-439 TINVNAGSY
+439 TIDVNAGSY

-469 VGALDISKKGTVTV
+469 VNALDISKLGTVTV
-483 GTEEQTNAV
+483 DGGTM
-492 SGTLRVK
+492 RVN

-510 GCLKLNNGTFETVA
+510 GRLTLNNGTFETAA
-524 SNVYK
+524 SNVY
-529 AATEGEDPFVLTDA
+529 AASQTAHQFTKTDA
-543 WNKVAFGQYADVD
+543 WNKVSLDDSADID
-556 LVLNDV
+556 LVLNGV
-562 GEYDL
+562 GEYDIDDYTAL
-567 AAYQAVQNL
+567 QTLV
-576 LGDNK
+576 GDA

-594 AENATIGSMVGNAG
+594 AEDATIGSMVGNAG

-626 VTLEQDVGVG
+626 VTLEKDVGVG

-705 DFTAQNVTLTGSTES
+705 DFTAQNVTLTGTSTVS

-729 LDTLSATSGGT
+729 LDTLSATNGGT

-754 NVTVKEGGELV
+754 NVTVTEGGELV

-779 ITAEGITI
+779 ITAGGITI
-787 GTKSPGM
+787 GTKSTGR

-833 ADFKD
+833 EDFD
-838 ITTVYYADAT
+838 GIRTIYYADAT
-848 TKFAANSEGKVVD
+848 TKLSGSTNEVK
-861 IGNNSAIV
+861 IGADSAIV
-869 INALAFSDTKAVVE
+869 INAQAFSDTKAVIEGGV
-883 NGTLTFS
+883 LTID
-890 GNGKGFLLNAG
+890 GGKGFLLNAG
-901 QTGTI
+901 QTGSI
-906 LVSEKTGGS
+906 LVSETAGGS
-915 TGTLATDNFFVTA
+915 TGTLTTDNFFVTA
-928 TLDTVDGK
+928 TLGTVDGK

-1177 TAIDVDNYRG
+1177 TAIDVDDYRG

-1261 GLDAGYGFGSDDRQN
+1261 GLDAGYGFGTDDRQN

>member
-49 IPAEVPSGEDTLT
+49 IPAVPSGEDTQT
-62 VTETKAIGWSDVAN
+62 VTTAIGWSGVAN
-76 EKYQNFVFSG
+76 EKYQNFVFWG
-86 VTEKSQSA
+86 VTDKDKSA
-94 LLSASTSGTFAKTM
+94 LLSVSESGIFAKTM
-108 FVIGDASN
+108 FVIGDAN
-116 EYGTGIWIS
+116 DEYGTGIWIS
-125 GAKATATNTGTIY
+125 GAEKTATNAGTIY
-138 VQGKVANAAKSWQLH
+138 VQGKGAKGTEATSWQLH
-153 GMGAADG
+153 GMGAANG
-160 ATAVNQGTIEADNAY
+160 AMAVNQGTIEADNAY

-183 VSSTIINDTT
+183 GSSTIINDTT

-203 GMELGGASGSKA
+203 GMELGAESGNKA
-215 INRGTITVEAPATD
+215 INRGTITVEAPAAD
-229 AINELKFTH
+229 KINDYQFTH
-238 GVLIKDQEEATF
+238 GVLIQESSGNEF
-250 TNTGTITATAANTS
+250 TNYGTIDATNGTS
-264 AIEIQTDKKSVEAT
+264 AIEVKKDGTDGNVINLEAGSRVLGLVHVDAAATNTTLNLNGMQGSLRLKVEA
-278 VNLEGS
+278 GS
-284 SAIDGLIKI
+284 QK
-293 SSKDTSNV
+293 
-301 ATVELNAKGVT
+301 VEAGSQEKGVH
-312 DAFKLKAD
+312 F
-320 ANSKVTLNILDGANV
+320 TLNVKDGADV
-335 TLEDGQDSTIDVAKI
+335 TLEDGQKSTIDVANI
-350 TNGTLTASIFQEDNA
+350 TNGTLTASIFQADNA

-376 FNITKLNSKTTVAAT
+376 FNITNLNSKTTADAT
-391 ENDRLLLAYDST
+391 DNDRLLLAYDST
-403 YNLKGGRLAVAGQTY
+403 YNLNGGRLAVAGQTY

-427 PSTVAATNKGTG
+427 PSKSEKKGTG
-439 TINVNAGSY
+439 MLNVSAGSY
-448 TFGMMEVR
+448 TFADMSVR
-456 NTGAVNVKGGELT
+456 NTGTVNVKGGELT
-469 VGALDISKKGTVTV
+469 VGALDISKSGTVTV
-483 GTEEQTNAV
+483 DGGTM
-492 SGTLRVK
+492 RVN
-499 GALTIASAGTS
+499 GALTIAAEGTAGRLT
-510 GCLKLNNGTFETVA
+510 LDQGTFETAA
-524 SNVYK
+524 SNVY
-529 AATEGEDPFVLTDA
+529 AASQTAHQFNKTDA
-543 WNKVAFGQYADVD
+543 WGKVSLDSDADID
-556 LVLNDV
+556 LVLNGV
-562 GEYDL
+562 GKYDIDDYKAL
-567 AAYQAVQNL
+567 QTLV
-576 LGDNK
+576 GDA
-581 SKVNLVLNGTFKP
+581 SKVNLVLNGTFQYD
-594 AENATIGSMVGNAG
+594 EDDTIGDMVGNAG
-608 ANDTISIG
+608 ANDTISV
-616 GELTEAGAVT
+616 GASTSGT
-626 VTLEQDVGVG
+626 VETALSNDVGVG
-636 ALGVETGTKTVTLTN
+636 ALGVDDATTSVKFSNNE
-651 TNKTLSLAGQNGTV
+651 KTLSLAGQNGTV
-665 LSQSVETLDVAGT
+665 LSHNVDTLEVTGT

-696 KAGTLEVNG
+696 KAGKLEVNG
-705 DFTAQNVTLTGSTES
+705 DFTAQNVTLTGASTVS

-729 LDTLSATSGGT
+729 LDTLSATNGGT

-754 NVTVKEGGELV
+754 NVEVEEGGELV

-779 ITAEGITI
+779 ITAVGITI
-787 GTKSPGM
+787 GTKSTGR

-833 ADFKD
+833 EDFVG
-838 ITTVYYADAT
+838 IRTIYYADAT
-848 TKFAANSEGKVVD
+848 TKLSGSTNEVK
-861 IGNNSAIV
+861 IGANSAIV
-869 INALAFSDTKAVVE
+869 INAQAFSDTKAVIEGGV
-883 NGTLTFS
+883 LTID
-890 GNGKGFLLNAG
+890 GGEGFLLNAG
-901 QTGTI
+901 QTGSI
-906 LVSEKTGGS
+906 LVSETAGGS
-915 TGTLATDNFFVTA
+915 TNVDLATDNFFVA
-928 TLDTVDGK
+928 AKIGTVEGK
-936 TGTYITTSFKNTVF
+936 DGTYVTTSFKNTVF

-1177 TAIDVDNYRG
+1177 TAIDVDDYRG